1 MVKAV
6 KFNRRHFIKT
16 TVGAGVLTAM
26 AGCQPTE
33 ERSRISVSQLDKAA
47 AQPVLK
53 SDYFSSPVKIESI
66 ELLYNGRYYMV
77 RSRAKDG
84 TVGIAVTNTRAG
96 YLYPILNRLVIP
108 FFIDK
113 DARDL
118 DSLLFDVYRHNSN
131 YKLSGL
137 ALWCCVAWVEFSL
150 LDLLGKMAGKP
161 VGDLIGKKIRSEIPV
176 YRASGHRDTT
186 PEEEIEILKEYLE
199 ESGAK
204 AVKFRVGGRMSN
216 NADAMPGRTEKL
228 IPLTRKELG
237 DDVAIHAD
245 ANGSYDPPK
254 GIEVGRMLED
264 INAVFFEE
272 PCPLDHLEDTKKVAD
287 ALTIPIAFGEQETS
301 LRRFRW
307 LIQTGAAQII
317 QPDLHYNGGFIRST
331 RVARMAEVAGLPTTA
346 HISGGFGF
354 VNMLQF
360 ASWTPDIGQFQE
372 YKGRVSDIGQFYD
385 PVLRLKDGMIN
396 VPTGPGLG
404 LTHVDELLRN
414 AKKVV

>member
-1 MVKAV
+1 MKI
-6 KFNRRHFIKT
+6 NRRSFLKS
-16 TVGAGVLTAM
+16 VGSAGLLTGVT
-26 AGCQPTE
+26 GCQQVNKGTG
-33 ERSRISVSQLDKAA
+33 ISVEELDIAA
-47 AQPVLK
+47 ARPVLK
-53 SDYFSSPVKIESI
+53 KELFSSPVKIESI
-66 ELLYNGRYYMV
+66 ELLYNGKEYMV
-77 RSRAKDG
+77 RSRTADG
-84 TVGIAVTNTRAG
+84 AVGISVTNTRAS
-96 YLYPILNRLVIP
+96 YLYPILNKLVIP
-108 FFIDK
+108 DFIGE

-118 DSLLFDVYRHNSN
+118 ESLIFKTYRHN
-131 YKLSGL
+131 YKIYGL
-137 ALWCCVAWVEFSL
+137 ALWCCVAWLEFSL
-150 LDLLGKMAGKP
+150 FDLLGKIAGKP
-161 VGDLIGKKIRSEIPV
+161 VGELIGEKVRSEVPV

-186 PEEEIEILKEYLE
+186 PEEEIEVLKGYLE

-228 IPLTRKELG
+228 IPLVRKELG
-237 DDVAIHAD
+237 DDIAIHAD

-331 RVARMAEVAGLPTTA
+331 RVARMAEAAGLPTTA

-404 LTHVDELLRN
+404 MTHADELLRN
-414 AKKVV
+414 AKRVV